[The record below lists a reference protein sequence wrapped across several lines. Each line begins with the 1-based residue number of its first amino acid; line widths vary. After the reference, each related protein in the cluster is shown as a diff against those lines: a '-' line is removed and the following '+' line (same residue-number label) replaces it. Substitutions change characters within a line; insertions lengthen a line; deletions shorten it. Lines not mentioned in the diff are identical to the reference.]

1 MNSGNVRLETAFE
14 IVMTVFPVILALMVF
29 LCLIRAIKGPRIAD
43 RIVAINM
50 MGTLTMV
57 IIAILAVK
65 MNEGYLVDIC
75 IIYAMIS
82 FLAVTLLTKV
92 YMGVYAERK
101 RRRQKNM
108 TALLWIKFFVGITLL
123 LCGIVVFGIEL
134 FGVFRFGY
142 VLNRMHA
149 AALGDTLGIAL
160 SMGGLIV
167 LCGLNFIALKMILVV
182 VFLWFASPVSSHVLA
197 RFEVVTN
204 EELVK
209 ECDVE
214 ALSEEKQNGRE

>member
-1 MNSGNVRLETAFE
+1 MYSGNAALDTAYE
-14 IVMTVFPVILALMVF
+14 VVLTVLPMILAFMVF
-29 LCLIRAIKGPRIAD
+29 LCLIRAIKGPKIAD

-101 RRRQKNM
+101 SKD
-108 TALLWIKFFVGITLL
+108 K
-123 LCGIVVFGIEL
+123 
-134 FGVFRFGY
+134 
-142 VLNRMHA
+142 
-149 AALGDTLGIAL
+149 
-160 SMGGLIV
+160 
-167 LCGLNFIALKMILVV
+167 
-182 VFLWFASPVSSHVLA
+182 
-197 RFEVVTN
+197 
-204 EELVK
+204 
-209 ECDVE
+209 
-214 ALSEEKQNGRE
+214 